1 MELLYDKLVG
11 RGIEEN
17 IAYVVS
23 ILIVAVFIIVL
34 SILAY
39 LIIGKLLFR
48 ILMKN
53 IERNK
58 VKWDD
63 FLISRKVFKYISLM
77 VPFLIVY
84 LSAPLFES
92 GGDFIQKL
100 SLAVILIFVLLVIS
114 ALLGVIEDV
123 YRTSPVS
130 HKRPIKGAMQVIRII
145 LFIVFGLIVIAIL
158 TGENPLVLI
167 GGLGAL
173 AAVFTL
179 IFKDALLG
187 FVAGIQLANNDM
199 LRIGDWIDLPKYNV
213 NGTVVD
219 ITLTTVK
226 VQSFDKSFATL
237 PSYTLVSDSFTNN
250 RGMLEFGG
258 RRFMRSINIDTTSIQ
273 FCTEEMLERFKK
285 IDLLKDY
292 ITEKEQ
298 EIAQYNAKHGINEE
312 LMING
317 RHMTNI
323 GTFRAYMQNYINSL
337 PTLRDDVTK
346 IVRQLPAGEFGLPLE
361 IMAFTNTTDFAE
373 YQAIQ
378 ADIFDH
384 LLAVSGNLNCGIPKP
399 SCHDVNTDIG
409 SLTVGRSM

>member
-1 MELLYDKLVG
+1 MDQLYDKLIG
-11 RGIEEN
+11 YGIEEN
-17 IAYVVS
+17 IASVLSV
-23 ILIVAVFIIVL
+23 LIAVVFILVL

-39 LIIGKLLFR
+39 LIVDKIVFR
-48 ILMKN
+48 LVKKN

-58 VKWDD
+58 VKWDN

-77 VPFLIVY
+77 VPFLIIY

-92 GGDFIQKL
+92 GSELIQRL
-100 SLAVILIFVLLVIS
+100 SLTIILVFALLVIS
-114 ALLGVIEDV
+114 SLLGVVEDV

-130 HKRPIKGAMQVIRII
+130 NKRPIKGAMQVIRII
-145 LFIVFGLIVIAIL
+145 LFLMFGFVIIAIL

-173 AAVFTL
+173 AAVFSL
-179 IFKDALLG
+179 IFKDAILG

-213 NGTVVD
+213 NGIVVD

-258 RRFMRSINIDTTSIQ
+258 RRFMRSINIDTSSIK
-273 FCTEEMLERFKK
+273 FCTDEMLERFKK

-292 ITEKEQ
+292 ITEKEK
-298 EIAQYNAKHGINEE
+298 EIEQHNAKHAINEE

-337 PTLRDDVTK
+337 PTLRDDAAKV
-346 IVRQLPAGEFGLPLE
+346 VRQLPAGEFGLPLQV
-361 IMAFTNTTDFAE
+361 MAFTATTDFADYE
-373 YQAIQ
+373 AIQ

-384 LLAVSGNLNCGIPKP
+384 LLAVIGEFELRVYQRPSG
-399 SCHDVNTDIG
+399 HDVKYGYRGDATE
-409 SLTVGRSM
+409 